1 VFCFIALVYFLLSF
15 YYFFYCS
22 EGGGGDESLF
32 INDLLFI
39 QTKGWFLALE
49 KSISIPYLILGYP
62 LSFFLKGYIAL
73 RVATVLVMLL
83 LFFYF
88 FKIVKIKAT
97 YFYGYLFFYMGTVPY
112 FFVGTN
118 DALFFTGL
126 IVFMTEVFFFLENKK
141 MNNQALAFSGLVIS
155 FFTRELILVY
165 FPVVLLSF
173 YFLYKAKFSF
183 WSKKMVVPAV
193 LFFFFLVLNI
203 PCLLSKG
210 KLSYDDKTP
219 PITVKS
225 SWSQRQYLA
234 QLLVNKGELQ
244 NFSHPSWEQTD
255 LYLKENGSDSLPNGI
270 LNGLTFD
277 YRLTIK
283 EFFKDFYY
291 SLFFGF
297 RQLGLLLLFPFY
309 FIIKSIRKKT
319 FWDLS
324 LYIPYS
330 LLLLLTIFS
339 LIIISYIEAR
349 WHIAVFVLSIIF
361 YTYYQL
367 NNSINKGIVVANY
380 TVLLSFSV
388 WGIYG
393 ILHKFMGVI

>member
-1 VFCFIALVYFLLSF
+1 
-15 YYFFYCS
+15 
-22 EGGGGDESLF
+22 
-32 INDLLFI
+32 
-39 QTKGWFLALE
+39 
-49 KSISIPYLILGYP
+49 
-62 LSFFLKGYIAL
+62 
-73 RVATVLVMLL
+73 
-83 LFFYF
+83 
-88 FKIVKIKAT
+88 
-97 YFYGYLFFYMGTVPY
+97 
-112 FFVGTN
+112 
-118 DALFFTGL
+118 
-126 IVFMTEVFFFLENKK
+126 
-141 MNNQALAFSGLVIS
+141 
-155 FFTRELILVY
+155 
-165 FPVVLLSF
+165 
-173 YFLYKAKFSF
+173 
-183 WSKKMVVPAV
+183 
-193 LFFFFLVLNI
+193 
-203 PCLLSKG
+203 
-210 KLSYDDKTP
+210 
-219 PITVKS
+219 VKS